1 MHRTSEIRK
10 VLILTLV
17 CNLLVSSA
25 KMVYGYITN
34 SIAILSDG
42 FHSLF
47 DGASNILGLVGIHIA
62 SHPPDES
69 HPYGHRKY
77 ETVFTI
83 FIGALMFMTCLEIF
97 KRVYASLQGRSEVI
111 VTGDTFILMLVT
123 LGINLFVAIYEKRKG
138 RRLNSEFL
146 IADAK
151 HTQSDIYVTFGVIAS
166 LVFTKL
172 GYTYADP
179 IAGVIVGIIVAKA
192 GISIIKESTEVLVD
206 STRTDTGLITDIVR
220 GVEGVKGCH
229 EVRTRGTDSH
239 VFVDVHVLVDP
250 SMTVRE
256 SHIIADRV
264 EEEIKKKIPEV
275 VDVVVHIEPFR

>member
-1 MHRTSEIRK
+1 MHRTSEIRR
-10 VLILTLV
+10 VLILTLA
-17 CNLLVSSA
+17 CNLCVSSA
-25 KMVYGYITN
+25 KIVYGYMTN

-47 DGASNILGLVGIHIA
+47 DGASNVIGLVGIHIA
-62 SHPPDES
+62 SHPPDET

-97 KRVYASLQGRSEVI
+97 KRVYASLQGKSEVTI
-111 VTGDTFILMLVT
+111 TGDAFIIMLIT
-123 LGINLFVAIYEKRKG
+123 LGVNIFVAAYERRRG
-138 RRLNSEFL
+138 RQLNSEFL

-151 HTQSDIYVTFGVIAS
+151 HTQSDIYVTLGVLAS

-179 IAGVIVGIIVAKA
+179 IAGVIVGIVVARA
-192 GISIIKESTEVLVD
+192 GISIIRESTEVLVD
-206 STRTDTGLITDIVR
+206 STRTDTGVITDIVR
-220 GVEGVKGCH
+220 RVEGVKDCH

-250 SMTVRE
+250 AMTVKD
-256 SHIIADRV
+256 SHDIADRV
-264 EEEIKKKIPEV
+264 EHEIKNKIPGV
-275 VDVVVHIEPFR
+275 VDVVVHIEPF